1 MKSSSY
7 RVVMI
12 TAMVLCV
19 VVVGYYM
26 ATSSG
31 VGASPVIAQV
41 GPDTPAGP
49 SVGEPTTAPSGHS
62 TTPGS
67 ANGGPGFSGPVTT
80 GPSSRPAPSDSPT
93 GVGNAS
99 TDNSGRGNVP
109 RPAWEEPPRPTDSS
123 ATHDAGASSAPRT
136 HTVKAG
142 ETFQS
147 IAKQYLG
154 SENKW
159 KEIAEANPK
168 VDPTR
173 LKIGQV
179 LRVPEPKGAARTATT
194 DHASSTTTD
203 HSAAAPAERPAGS
216 AKAHKIK
223 QGDTLS
229 SISKQYYGTT
239 AHWKLIYNA
248 NKAKI
253 GDDPDQL
260 PDGIE
265 ITIPPAPAKKSN

>member
-26 ATSSG
+26 ATSGG
-31 VGASPVIAQV
+31 VGAAPVIAQV

-49 SVGEPTTAPSGHS
+49 SAGTPATTPSGGS
-62 TTPGS
+62 SLPPGS
-67 ANGGPGFSGPVTT
+67 AIGGPVTT
-80 GPSSRPAPSDSPT
+80 GPSSRPAGSDPMT
-93 GVGNAS
+93 GGGSV
-99 TDNSGRGNVP
+99 DSGRGGVP
-109 RPAWEEPPRPTDSS
+109 RSPWDEPPKPADTVRETAS
-123 ATHDAGASSAPRT
+123 DAPKT

-142 ETFQS
+142 DTFQS

-159 KEIAEANPK
+159 KDIAEANPK

-179 LRVPEPKGAARTATT
+179 LRVPEGKGAAKPAPADRG
-194 DHASSTTTD
+194 ASSTTD
-203 HSAAAPAERPAGS
+203 HGASPATGEHAATGGGKS
-216 AKAHKIK
+216 HKIK

-239 AHWKLIYNA
+239 AHWKLIYTA
-248 NKAKI
+248 NKSKI
-253 GDDPDQL
+253 GDDPDRL

-265 ITIPPAPAKKSN
+265 LTIPPAPAKKSN